1 MLTKCNNLE
10 VIKMIKRNIKTI
22 SALALT
28 LALGTGVTIA
38 HAQTSGTQPTKVE
51 NPYASQI
58 KSVRD
63 SIKAD
68 GATNK
73 QLKESAKQKE
83 QQIKD
88 KIAQLKNDKT
98 LKDKKDAIKAQRVIV
113 NQDKKA
119 LKDLNV
125 TLKSDGQNVKNDK
138 SSKNYQ
144 QLLSD
149 LNSIPTVQ
157 NQKTQATTKI
167 KY

>member
-1 MLTKCNNLE
+1 
-10 VIKMIKRNIKTI
+10 MIKRNIKTI

-38 HAQTSGTQPTKVE
+38 HAQTSETQPTKAK

-58 KSVRD
+58 KSVRE
-63 SIKAD
+63 SIKAN
-68 GATNK
+68 GSTNK

-83 QQIKD
+83 KQIKD

-98 LKDKKDAIKAQRVIV
+98 LKDKKDAIKAQREIIK
-113 NQDKKA
+113 QDTKA

-125 TLKSDGQNVKNDK
+125 TLKSDEQNVKNDK

-149 LNSIPTVQ
+149 LNNIPTVQ
-157 NQKTQATTKI
+157 NQKMQALQKLNTDLDAMINILGK
-167 KY
+167 